1 MLRKKK
7 VVIPCAVLTAKL
19 SFQWDSKITLTI
31 RFVSIKLVLISFSR
45 FFLCIQTSEGLK
57 LARFLGLFGKQIF
70 QHLTSSNSRSY

>member
-1 MLRKKK
+1 MGRKKSGVTDESSVLRKRK

-45 FFLCIQTSEGLK
+45 FFFMYTDFRGAKIG
-57 LARFLGLFGKQIF
+57 
-70 QHLTSSNSRSY
+70 